1 MAQDTT
7 PSYVELS
14 TQAYTLFVD
23 AFASANQRA
32 LDYSKSL
39 YEIASRPYASTAV
52 ETAARENFDRA
63 NQMVSVTVDQLQ
75 TSGQKSAE
83 FAQQLVAQGAKI
95 QESYVATMRGLVN
108 TGISNM
114 NFMKETA
121 ERQAQDVAKRVDE
134 TQNRAAAAV
143 SSN

>member
-7 PSYVELS
+7 PSYVDLS
-14 TQAYTLFVD
+14 TQAYALFVD
-23 AFASANQRA
+23 AFASASGRA

-52 ETAARENFDRA
+52 ETAARENIDRA
-63 NQMVSVTVDQLQ
+63 NQMVSLTVDQLQ
-75 TSGQKSAE
+75 TSGQQSAE
-83 FAQQLVAQGAKI
+83 FAQQLVAHGAKL

-121 ERQAQDVAKRVDE
+121 ERQAQDLARRVDE

>member
-83 FAQQLVAQGAKI
+83 LAQQLVAHGAKT

-121 ERQAQDVAKRVDE
+121 EREAQDFAKRVDE